1 MRTYKCDVRK
11 SSKIALQKS
20 YIIKNLFYFILFKL
34 SAACMDMD
42 FVFIDMFDK
51 YVKKKWNLIRR
62 KKGPQMNTSLVA
74 E

>member
-1 MRTYKCDVRK
+1 
-11 SSKIALQKS
+11 
-20 YIIKNLFYFILFKL
+20 
-34 SAACMDMD
+34 MDMD

-51 YVKKKWNLIRR
+51 CVKKKWNFIRR